1 MSIYIYLG
9 VILKAIEFGGGIL
22 DGSDCALLTP
32 CHDIETRRESNSF
45 ITMTH
50 PNKLTMSNFLNRKKS
65 RCVFDL
71 NFHTAILLRVTDADF
86 TAKTADKKLKTVA
99 DTENRDGIGLSPLK
113 KAVGEGRGIGSVNGV
128 GTTGENDEGGVE
140 FSDGLKRRSAVE
152 AERENGEASDTAS
165 DEVSVL
171 GTEVE
176 DEN

>member
-1 MSIYIYLG
+1 M
-9 VILKAIEFGGGIL
+9 ILKAIEFGRRIL
-22 DGSDCALLTP
+22 YCGNSTLLTP
-32 CHDIETRRESNSF
+32 CHDIETRRKSNSF

-50 PNKLTMSNFLNRKKS
+50 PNNLIMSNFLSREKS
-65 RCVFDL
+65 RGILDL
-71 NFHTAILLRVTDADF
+71 NFHTAILLRVSDADF
-86 TAKTADKKLKTVA
+86 TTETANKKLKTVA

-140 FSDGLKRRSAVE
+140 FGDGLKRRSAVE
-152 AERENGEASDTAS
+152 AERENGEASDTTS
-165 DEVSVL
+165 DEMSVL